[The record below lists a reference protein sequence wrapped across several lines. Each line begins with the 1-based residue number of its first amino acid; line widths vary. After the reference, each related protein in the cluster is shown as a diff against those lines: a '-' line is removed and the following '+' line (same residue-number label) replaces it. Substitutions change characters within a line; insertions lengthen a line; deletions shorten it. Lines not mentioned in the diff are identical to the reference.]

1 MSRRRLHGVCLTG
14 AAVLAIGLP
23 GLQLW
28 TPRVVYNASPSVPI
42 GFYAVRKTDRLGAG
56 DLVVIHVPD
65 AFKKLVS
72 GRGYLPPNVPL
83 IKRIVALSG
92 DHVCHDDGAVF
103 VNGEY
108 LVSALD
114 RDGAGRRMPIWTG
127 CKQLSDEEFFAVMAG
142 VDASLDSRYFGPLDR
157 GLIVGKAM
165 PIWLSHH

>member
-1 MSRRRLHGVCLTG
+1 MSRRRFHGACLTG

-28 TPRVVYNASPSVPI
+28 TPRVVYNASPSVPV
-42 GFYAVRKTDRLGAG
+42 GLYAVRKTDHLSAG

-92 DHVCHDDGAVF
+92 DRVCHDDGAIY
-103 VNGEY
+103 VNGAY
-108 LVSALD
+108 LASALE
-114 RDGAGRRMPIWTG
+114 RDEAGRPMPVWRG
-127 CKQLSDEEFFAVMAG
+127 CGRLGRDEFFAVMAG
-142 VDASLDSRYFGPLDR
+142 IDASLDSRYFGPLDR
-157 GLIVGKAM
+157 RQIVGKAM
-165 PIWLSHH
+165 PIWLSGR